1 MNKTIVTPKG
11 RASWPYLHEPF
22 KNKKDGSVSYKCDL
36 IFPVEDADDLAS
48 SLNQFYNEELDKA
61 IEKAKKSG
69 NPKEVRQ
76 LREATKKLPIEK
88 ERDEED
94 KLTGNAILRSKSK
107 SKPMVVDSQG
117 NPFTGKIGAGSTVK
131 LSVGVSFWG
140 PIDGRCG
147 VKLWLNAVQVIELV
161 EWGAYG
167 GPKSFEDTGFSVVE
181 DGYVAE
187 DTGDEDED
195 GEEEFAA
202 TSTGT
207 ASDGDF

>member
-11 RASWPYLHEPF
+11 RASWPYLHE
-22 KNKKDGSVSYKCDL
+22 KNTNFTKDPEEQHFECS
-36 IFPVEDADDLAS
+36 IIITEEDAEEFIKKIQDLYESEKEA
-48 SLNQFYNEELDKA
+48 A
-61 IEKAKKSG
+61 IQAAKT
-69 NPKEVRQ
+69 PKEKRVI
-76 LREATKKLPIEK
+76 RESERNIPIRK
-88 ERDEED
+88 ERDED
-94 KLTGNAILRSKSK
+94 DQLTGNVIIKARSKSQ
-107 SKPMVVDSQG
+107 PMVVDSHG
-117 NPFTGKIGAGSTVK
+117 NPMGPKVGSGSEIRM
-131 LSVGVSFWG
+131 SVNPRFWKTPKG
-140 PIDGRCG
+140 SGI
-147 VKLWLNAVQVIELV
+147 KLWLNAVQVIELV

-195 GEEEFAA
+195 GEEEFAT